1 MADLKP
7 LWAKDPLVAHS
18 TSSGMG
24 DHAALESLE
33 PLLITYLQLLCK
45 LTCAASCT
53 ACLRDLASGTT
64 RSSPV
69 CLSVC
74 PTDARCPHRPFHTR
88 EAVAKT
94 FQLFH
99 LQVFFA
105 VSAARCVALL

>member
-69 CLSVC
+69 VSPSLFLGFHPHTNVSVRHFS
-74 PTDARCPHRPFHTR
+74 DA
-88 EAVAKT
+88 
-94 FQLFH
+94 L
-99 LQVFFA
+99 
-105 VSAARCVALL
+105 

>member
-7 LWAKDPLVAHS
+7 LWAKDPLVAHA

-69 CLSVC
+69 CPRGFLISGPNPYLD
-74 PTDARCPHRPFHTR
+74 PTWT
-88 EAVAKT
+88 
-94 FQLFH
+94 
-99 LQVFFA
+99 
-105 VSAARCVALL
+105 

>member
-1 MADLKP
+1 MDMADLKP
-7 LWAKDPLVAHS
+7 LWAKDPLVAHA

-69 CLSVC
+69 CLIV
-74 PTDARCPHRPFHTR
+74 TH
-88 EAVAKT
+88 K
-94 FQLFH
+94 
-99 LQVFFA
+99 
-105 VSAARCVALL
+105 